1 MPQSRET
8 SLLIALTGLGVGL
21 LVFLWNLADMMK
33 GDMTYQ
39 PSPGP
44 FLVMGMAACAAY
56 GFLVAGPI
64 GRALARRLTAS
75 DESANPQFEEMRAA
89 LQSIQAE
96 LAETHERLDFTERLL
111 AQSRTPDQLPRR

>member
-1 MPQSRET
+1 MSQSRET
-8 SLLIALTGLGVGL
+8 SLLFALTGLGVGL

-64 GRALARRLTAS
+64 GRALAKRLTAS
-75 DESANPQFEEMRAA
+75 DDAGNPQLEEMRSAI
-89 LQSIQAE
+89 LGIQAE

-111 AQSRTPDQLPRR
+111 AQTRTPDQLPRQ

>member
-1 MPQSRET
+1 M
-8 SLLIALTGLGVGL
+8 
-21 LVFLWNLADMMK
+21 
-33 GDMTYQ
+33 
-39 PSPGP
+39 
-44 FLVMGMAACAAY
+44 
-56 GFLVAGPI
+56 AGPI

>member
-1 MPQSRET
+1 MHRV
-8 SLLIALTGLGVGL
+8 AA
-21 LVFLWNLADMMK
+21 FL
-33 GDMTYQ
+33 
-39 PSPGP
+39 
-44 FLVMGMAACAAY
+44 FAACAAY

-64 GRALARRLTAS
+64 GRALAKRLTAA
-75 DESANPQFEEMRAA
+75 DDTANPQFEEIRSA

>member
-1 MPQSRET
+1 MAQSRET
-8 SLLIALTGLGVGL
+8 SFLIAVTGLGLGL

-64 GRALARRLTAS
+64 GRALAKRLTAS
-75 DESANPQFEEMRAA
+75 DDAGNPQLEEIRSAI
-89 LQSIQAE
+89 LGIQAE

-111 AQSRTPDQLPRR
+111 AQTRTPDQLPRQ